1 MEESNPLKS
10 RKIILIAAVSLMIA
24 SIAIV
29 SLTNT
34 AIAQSPP
41 ENKTSGDSP
50 DGYND
55 STHDGKQCPSK
66 EKKSTTSTSS
76 A

>member
-10 RKIILIAAVSLMIA
+10 RSIILIAAVSLIIA

-34 AIAQSPP
+34 AIAQLPS
-41 ENKTSGDSP
+41 ENKTGGDST
-50 DGYND
+50 DGYKD
-55 STHDGKQCPSK
+55 GSHDGKQCPSK
-66 EKKSTTSTSS
+66 EKKSTTSTTS